1 MIWNSILLASS
12 VLIFT
17 LGAVNNVDVQ
27 VLTGTFLF
35 FTAVWGLWA
44 NKKQNQEEEKSVRKN
59 TDDPP
64 G

>member
-1 MIWNSILLASS
+1 MIWNSILLAGS
-12 VLIFT
+12 VVIFT
-17 LGAVNNVDVQ
+17 LGVVNNVDVQ

-44 NKKQNQEEEKSVRKN
+44 NKKQNQEEKSVRKD
-59 TDDPP
+59 TDNPP